1 MLIII
6 LSIII
11 IIPVLA
17 GIGEIFQR
25 LFGKIWSGV
34 SAQLISG
41 IFFLAMIWQVL
52 AFFIPLNIW
61 VESISLGIGILA
73 FFYFKSYQNFT
84 SFTKNEIFKILL
96 LTIIVAFVGSY
107 YPFIL
112 DHFGYYVP
120 SVNWLHEFGLTK
132 GLANLNLIYA
142 QMSVWHIFQA
152 GFSNILD
159 VLLRINVVFLV
170 IFCSIF
176 LKKRLGVYF
185 LFHLFFC
192 FFFNLLVQIY
202 QQLRFRSLF

>member
-17 GIGEIFQR
+17 GFGEIFQR
-25 LFGKIWSGV
+25 LFGKIWSGIP
-34 SAQLISG
+34 AQLFSG
-41 IFFLAMIWQVL
+41 MFFLAMIWQVL

-84 SFTKNEIFKILL
+84 SFTKNEIFKLSVLIF
-96 LTIIVAFVGSY
+96 IIAFAGSY

-152 GFSNILD
+152 GFSNISD
-159 VLLRINVVFLV
+159 VFLRINVVFLV
-170 IFCSIF
+170 IYLFYIF
-176 LKKRLGVYF
+176 EK
-185 LFHLFFC
+185 
-192 FFFNLLVQIY
+192 I
-202 QQLRFRSLF
+202 